1 MLYNLKII
9 EYIDSIHVRV
19 YSRPISSGV
28 ELNKFLSD
36 EKHSFLPYER
46 KRTTERTQE
55 MIEHSEHVSIGR
67 TVNQIYAIVRSNV
80 WEYFVTLTIDP
91 KKLDNTDYIMIVQKL
106 NYWANNLKKR
116 YAPDLKY
123 VFVPELH
130 KDKRKWHF
138 HGLFANVGNIPFVFS
153 GKTCV
158 GKFVYDYAKKP
169 FATKIYNLPLWKY
182 GFSTATRVRDS
193 KKASSY
199 ITKYLTKDLV
209 RVLPNQ
215 NRYFASLNCD
225 RPVEKVF
232 YIEPEN
238 LKELIEKHYASINYM
253 SNIELKD
260 ATQKIYY
267 MEFNKG
273 ESKNDR

>member
-1 MLYNLKII
+1 MLYNLKTI
-9 EYIDSIHVRV
+9 EYIDSTHVRV
-19 YSRPISSGV
+19 YSRPIFSGGD
-28 ELNKFLSD
+28 LNKFISD
-36 EKHSFLPYER
+36 EKHTFLPYER
-46 KRTTERTQE
+46 KRTTERTSE
-55 MIEHSEHVSIGR
+55 MVEHSERVSIGR

-138 HGLFANVGNIPFVFS
+138 HGLFSNVGNIPFVFS

-209 RVLPNQ
+209 KVLPNQ

-232 YIEPEN
+232 YIEPEI
-238 LKELIEKHYASINYM
+238 LKELIVKHYASINYI

-273 ESKNDR
+273 ES